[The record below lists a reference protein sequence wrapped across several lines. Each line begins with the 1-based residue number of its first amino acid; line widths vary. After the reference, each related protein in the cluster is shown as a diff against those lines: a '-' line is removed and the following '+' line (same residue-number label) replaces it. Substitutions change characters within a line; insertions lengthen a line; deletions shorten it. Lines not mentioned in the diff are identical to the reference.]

1 MGNCCKSEQGQQE
14 ITEQDNYNQNN
25 YGNTYT
31 CNQKNHEDIFK
42 TRPPCWF
49 GHQCSCPCHRG
60 EGKCIFQ
67 LKSK

>member
-1 MGNCCKSEQGQQE
+1 MGGNCCKSEQGQE

-31 CNQKNHEDIFK
+31 YNQNNHEDIFK
-42 TRPPCWF
+42 TRPPCWYR
-49 GHQCSCPCHRG
+49 HQCSCPCHQG
-60 EGKCIFQ
+60 GSCIFK